1 MRDGRAHMT
10 RCSVINLTVRL
21 TCKVSFGQFDKD
33 VKGFQGRRGGGVD

>member
-33 VKGFQGRRGGGVD
+33 VKGLISGEEGGRG